1 MASPSAIAS
10 AGTSVGPAAKLPF
23 ALPAGC
29 SPATTGANEWR
40 VDCADERNTNARVTL
55 GPSLTR
61 EGWRPCHSGLVD
73 ARWGKI
79 ESEIRIE
86 EASGAPGE
94 GFLVTVRPLSTDC
107 AVATSVA
114 DPTRAFG
121 VMASAYLGA
130 QRAWIAGQWT
140 GGAAL
145 FRTRDGGASWTT
157 LAIPTEVRYVTELR
171 FVDPSRGWMIG
182 FANRGIQSVGCDAA
196 APANALKCREIL
208 FQTRDAGE
216 TWVRLRETPILP
228 AGGAAL
234 QGLQMVDANR
244 GWMLEVELCGGTPH
258 CFDLM
263 TTDDGGAS
271 WRMLQSKTHFQ
282 KLRFVDRLHGWALA
296 QEWTGSVTDSKVF
309 ATADG
314 GATWH
319 LQIADEPVVAI
330 SVPDVETA
338 FAFALDG
345 GYCTASSCSK
355 YGLFRVQRGTLS
367 AVHETATDGWWSAA
381 GCSGFL
387 GDPYFL
393 DVQRGWIPLHGGVGG
408 VSGFNIPG
416 LLTTSD
422 GGQTWTCIDNLPR
435 EDVVDVWFPDSTH
448 GWVTTKSD
456 PFGMRVWRTDDGG
469 HSWSEV
475 LR

>member
-1 MASPSAIAS
+1 
-10 AGTSVGPAAKLPF
+10 
-23 ALPAGC
+23 
-29 SPATTGANEWR
+29 
-40 VDCADERNTNARVTL
+40 
-55 GPSLTR
+55 
-61 EGWRPCHSGLVD
+61 LVD

-456 PFGMRVWRTDDGG
+456 PFGMRVWRTDNGG